1 VSDRSLYLR
10 ASEDLRPNASQWEA
24 YESDGHCV
32 VLAGPGSGKTKVLT
46 NKLARLLFEEI
57 QEPRGVACITY
68 NNECAREL
76 EKRLYALGVEPSRR
90 VFIGTVH
97 SFSLTQVIFPYAK
110 TAKLDLPDEFAVA
123 TLRQQR
129 SALEAAFRRA
139 IGGPE
144 NPQNWSFRMGRYRRS
159 ILNRS
164 SQQWR
169 EEDPQLAKLVEAYEA
184 ELRKMGLIDFDDM
197 PLLAMR
203 ALGEH
208 EWMQRALLAK
218 YPVLAVDEYQ
228 DLGRALHRMVMS
240 LCFSAG
246 MRLFAVGDTDQSIYG
261 FTGAHPELLQR
272 LSERPDVRTVRLR
285 LNYRCGSRIV
295 MASEYVLGEERG
307 YQARDGA
314 AEGTIYFHPRTGGYE
329 QHAEYV
335 FSSLIPQ
342 SMARMPELTP
352 GQIAI
357 LYPAAWIG
365 DAVAAAAREHGFGTV
380 RSDTN
385 ALYPRSSRLMRWLE
399 GCAVWCCGG
408 WRIGNPRLARLVR
421 EGQTLFAEALVSD
434 EKRRLFQRDLLKEMW
449 GRRNGAMA
457 LHDWLVAVR
466 SSLIAGLIG
475 QCRTQDEEIAVLDA
489 FIGRTGPA
497 GDVEDMTLGVFAGF
511 GDGGDRINLSTLHSA
526 KGREF
531 SMVVLFGMDGGRI
544 PRNGATAAE
553 IREARRSFYVG
564 FTRAEDEVHMVYTSA
579 RPSSFVTEVQERL
592 EQEDG

>member
-1 VSDRSLYLR
+1 MSDRSLYLR
-10 ASEDLRPNASQWEA
+10 ASEELRPNAGQWEA

-46 NKLARLLFEEI
+46 SKLAKLLFEEI

-76 EKRLYALGVEPSRR
+76 ETRLYALGIEPSRR

-97 SFSLTQVIFPYAK
+97 SFSLTQVILPYAK
-110 TAKLDLPDEFAVA
+110 TAKLGLPDEFVIA

-129 SALEAAFRRA
+129 TALEVAFRRV

-144 NPQNWSFRMGRYRRS
+144 NPQTWSFKMGRYRRS
-159 ILNRS
+159 ILNRN
-164 SQQWR
+164 SQQWH
-169 EEDPQLAKLVEAYEA
+169 EDPQLAKLVEAYEA
-184 ELRKMGLIDFDDM
+184 ELRKMGVIDFDDM

-203 ALGEH
+203 ALRENQ
-208 EWMQRALLAK
+208 WLQRALLAK

-228 DLGRALHRMVMS
+228 DLGRALHQMVMG

-272 LSERPDVRTVRLR
+272 LSARPDVQTVRLR

-307 YQARDGA
+307 YEARDGA
-314 AEGTIYFHPRTGGYE
+314 TEGKIYFHPRTGGYE
-329 QHAEYV
+329 QQAEYV

-342 SMARMPELTP
+342 SMARAPELTL

-365 DAVAAAAREHGFGTV
+365 DAVAVAAREHGLGTV

-408 WRIGNPRLARLVR
+408 WRTGNPRLSRLVS
-421 EGQTLFAEALVSD
+421 EGQALFAEALASD
-434 EKRRLFQRDLLKEMW
+434 EKRRIFQRDLVKEMW
-449 GRRNGAMA
+449 GQRNGAMA
-457 LHDWLVAVR
+457 LHGWLLAVR

-475 QCRTQDEEIAVLDA
+475 QCRTLDEEGTVLDV
-489 FIGRTGPA
+489 FIDRTGSS
-497 GDVEDMTLGVFAGF
+497 GDVADMTLSTFAGF

-531 SMVVLFGMDGGRI
+531 SVVILFGMDAGRI
-544 PRNGATAAE
+544 PRNGASAAE

-564 FTRAEDEVHMVYTSA
+564 FTRAEDEVHMVYTST
-579 RPSSFVTEVQERL
+579 RPSSFIAEVQDRL
-592 EQEDG
+592 QQEGG